1 MGSLTDESATER
13 DRARPEQTAEP
24 PPIAGAD
31 SVRAQLGPAVRSVVV
46 LTLVSGVVF
55 PAILALACWLF
66 PHQAGGSLISRNSVV
81 VGSELIAQ
89 GFSSPSYFD
98 PRPSAAGSGYDPLA
112 SGGTNL
118 GPANPKL
125 RDDVRDLVAA
135 YRSRNSLP
143 ADAPVPIDAVTRS
156 GSGLDP
162 HISPANA
169 DLQLPRVARER
180 RLTEEVVRGL
190 VDKHTLGRQFGFLGQ
205 PRVNVLELNLDL
217 DRHSVETASARPGG

>member
-1 MGSLTDESATER
+1 
-13 DRARPEQTAEP
+13 
-24 PPIAGAD
+24 
-31 SVRAQLGPAVRSVVV
+31 

-66 PHQAGGSLISRNSVV
+66 PYQAGGSLISRDGVV

-89 GFSSPSYFD
+89 GFSSPRYFD
-98 PRPSAAGSGYDPLA
+98 SRPSAAGNGYDPLA

-125 RDDVRDLVAA
+125 RNDVRDFINA
-135 YRSRNSLP
+135 YRSRNSLS
-143 ADAPVPIDAVTRS
+143 ADIPVPIDAVARS

-169 DLQLPRVARER
+169 ALQISRVAHER
-180 RLTEEVVRGL
+180 QLNEEVVRGL
-190 VDKHTLGRQFGFLGQ
+190 VDKHTLGRQFGLLGQ

-217 DRHSVETASARPGG
+217 DRLPAETARNRPGG